1 MSNWIAISTTIHERP
16 EVQALA
22 EILGI
27 SEDAVVG
34 LLVRFWAFAD
44 REGVDGCIEFVGK
57 KQIDRVVERQGFAD
71 AMERVR
77 WLGFDDAGAHVPK
90 FDRWMGQSAKRRQ
103 QDARR
108 KQQERKRKAVGQ

>member
-16 EVQALA
+16 EVQGLA

-34 LLVRFWAFAD
+34 LLVRFWAWAD
-44 REGVDGCIEFVGK
+44 RESVDGCVEFIRER
-57 KQIDRVVERQGFAD
+57 QIDAIVKHQGFAA

>member
-1 MSNWIAISTTIHERP
+1 MSSWIAISTTIHERP
-16 EVQALA
+16 EVQGLA

-34 LLVRFWAFAD
+34 LLVRFWAWAD
-44 REGVDGCIEFVGK
+44 RESVDGCVEFIRER
-57 KQIDRVVERQGFAD
+57 QIDAIVKHQGFAA

-77 WLGFDDAGAHVPK
+77 WANFDDGGIHVPK